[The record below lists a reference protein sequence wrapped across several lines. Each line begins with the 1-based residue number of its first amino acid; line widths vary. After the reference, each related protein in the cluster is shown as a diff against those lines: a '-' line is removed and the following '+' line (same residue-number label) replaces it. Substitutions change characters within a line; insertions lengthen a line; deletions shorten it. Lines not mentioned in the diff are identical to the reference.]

1 MKFAREGSIT
11 PFYKPQEN
19 AGGTL
24 TRVDEALMDETAVS
38 RGGTFLLGH
47 DDVSTPKFLVLRER
61 TTESDAS
68 RLHRFTRRPRLA
80 RSSRR
85 GDVMNR

>member
-1 MKFAREGSIT
+1 MKFAREGSII
-11 PFYKPQEN
+11 PSYKPQES

-47 DDVSTPKFLVLRER
+47 DEGSTPKFVVSRGR

-68 RLHRFTRRPRLA
+68 GLHRFTRRPRLA
-80 RSSRR
+80 QSSRR

>member
-1 MKFAREGSIT
+1 
-11 PFYKPQEN
+11 
-19 AGGTL
+19 
-24 TRVDEALMDETAVS
+24 MDETAVS

-47 DDVSTPKFLVLRER
+47 DDVSTPKFVVSRER
-61 TTESDAS
+61 RTATDAS
-68 RLHRFTRRPRLA
+68 CANPITRRTRLA